1 MLRLNQN
8 NLEEYLKKT
17 EAEEIY
23 MKKINSINLSFTSL
37 LTSIQSVFSTYDYQL
52 STINNSLVVLNN
64 NTTLINSN
72 TSAMNLRLD
81 SIISSINSNYSSIQ
95 SLSGSLLDISSS
107 LTSYKTSV
115 NKEISDLWNAIGA
128 DAGGYN
134 YWKEFNK
141 VSAETYIN
149 YNNNLVTQLDNEDL
163 IYSEYLSNSTIL
175 NPSKLSYVFNS
186 NVLQT
191 NVNEPFNF
199 GGEYDRI
206 GLILPDCVSGA
217 TTYNQSVPMNIIT
230 ATCKTL
236 DVMLKYGWS
245 DFNTNFYIK
254 CLDANLINDDS
265 NKDYNILSTNLNATA
280 IHFNN
285 YYKNHGANFFSTFKL
300 NDRVQLLGPWLQDGY
315 YANIDLRRTTLPY
328 SDINYSN
335 LNRLAFPGLSNRLC
349 IHNHVDNNGENG
361 FGMGKIA
368 VSTRVAITNGHN
380 YVFDVQDGEVGGQ
393 HIVELL
399 NSTTNAN
406 QSYTVTIVPD
416 FKVQYLYITVPNHV
430 KLELPTGINSLN
442 NGNNNIRFALT
453 NSNNTQSVNIQ
464 NWNALT
470 CNMNGVPYVTVS
482 NNRLKDLTID
492 GNTNYDVLTG
502 LLSSITLK
510 DNYISWCKYQNS
522 CSSVINLNNN
532 SFENFFV
539 TDIGKGFS
547 FGPNFRNTSLQLYAP
562 SSGTYYS
569 YNNPDA
575 VASIPQ
581 GLFKLLD
588 FTIGTVTAA
597 AGGSMENCVYSSLV
611 VNAMNGTPPYGPWK
625 YVWANSF
632 ELNNPVVFYENKL
645 EFDHAFY
652 HCPFIQIGH
661 TAVNSA
667 MNVNGY
673 ICSKSLVFVGNAPT
687 TSVNFRLT
695 GNNTSKSIHAKFIE
709 DQPYIISAD
718 IRGWHPSRIIGFD
731 QHYLF
736 NNVASG
742 YSDLPDYKFTAHV
755 DHVEDWEPY
764 KMFFNPFNDGQGANR
779 VVFVRG

>member
-72 TSAMNLRLD
+72 TSTMNLRLD
-81 SIISSINSNYSSIQ
+81 SIVSSINSNYSSIQ
-95 SLSGSLLDISSS
+95 SLSGSLQDLSSS

-134 YWKEFNK
+134 YWREFNK
-141 VSAETYIN
+141 VSAETYMN
-149 YNNNLVTQLDNEDL
+149 YNGYVVTQLDNEDL
-163 IYSEYLSNSTIL
+163 IYSEYLSNFTIL

-191 NVNEPFNF
+191 DINEPFNF

-236 DVMLKYGWS
+236 DVMLKYGFS

-254 CLDANLINDDS
+254 CLDANLINDGS

-285 YYKNHGANFFSTFKL
+285 YYKNHGAKFFSTFKL
-300 NDRVQLLGPWLQDGY
+300 NDRVQVLGPWLQDGY
-315 YANIDLRRTTLPY
+315 FANIDLRRSTLAY
-328 SDINYSN
+328 SNADYSN
-335 LNRLAFPGLSNRLC
+335 LHRLSFPGLSNRLC
-349 IHNHVDNNGENG
+349 IHNHIDANGENG

-368 VSTRVAITNGHN
+368 VSTRVSITNGHN
-380 YVFDVQDGEVGGQ
+380 YVFDVQNGEVGGQ
-393 HIVELL
+393 NIVELL

-406 QSYTVTIVPD
+406 QSYTVTVSPD
-416 FKVQYLYITVPNHV
+416 FKVSYLYLTTPNHV
-430 KLELPTGINSLN
+430 KLELPTGINSLV
-442 NGNNNIRFALT
+442 NGNNNVRFALT
-453 NSNNTQSVNIQ
+453 NSNNTQSLNIQ

-470 CNMNGVPYVTVS
+470 CNINGVPYVTAS
-482 NNRLKDLTID
+482 NNRLKDLTIE

-510 DNYISWCKYQNS
+510 NNYVSWCKYINS
-522 CSSVINLNNN
+522 CSSALSLNNN
-532 SFENFFV
+532 TFENFYV

-547 FGPNFRNTSLQLYAP
+547 FGPNFKNTNLQLYAP
-562 SSGTYYS
+562 SSATYYS
-569 YNNPDA
+569 YDNPDA
-575 VASIPQ
+575 IVSIPQ
-581 GLFKLLD
+581 GVFKLLD
-588 FTIGTVTAA
+588 FTAGTVTAA
-597 AGGSMENCVYSSLV
+597 AGGSMENCVYNSLV
-611 VNAMNGTPPYGPWK
+611 INAMNGTPPYGPWK

-632 ELNNPVVFYENKL
+632 ELNNALTFYQNKL
-645 EFDHAFY
+645 EFDNAFY

-661 TAVNSA
+661 TAVNAA
-667 MNVNGY
+667 MNAAGY
-673 ICSKSLVFVGNAPT
+673 VCSKSLAFVDNAPT

-742 YSDLPDYKFTAHV
+742 YSALPDYKFTARV
-755 DHVEDWEPY
+755 DNVNDWEPY

-779 VVFVRG
+779 VVFVQN